1 VKRSRSGLLLGVA
14 LLVAALGAFAASE
27 HPDTLERFLGMH
39 AKPAGEEPPP
49 PLLPAPLP
57 EYQTPGVEPA
67 GWSTLVAGAA
77 GVLATFGIVTLLAA
91 LAAARRARTHAGPP
105 EPRAS

>member
-1 VKRSRSGLLLGVA
+1 MKRSRSGLLLAVA

-27 HPDTLERFLGMH
+27 HPDTLERFLGMN
-39 AKPAGEEPPP
+39 ARPAEEEPPP
-49 PLLPAPLP
+49 PVLPAPLP
-57 EYQTPGVEPA
+57 DYRTPGVEPG

-91 LAAARRARTHAGPP
+91 LAAARRERTAAGAPD
-105 EPRAS
+105 PRAS